1 MQRTHYSQQINQNL
15 VNETIQVCGWVH
27 HRRDHGGI
35 IFIDCRDRSGLLQVV
50 FNPDQPEL
58 FKKAETLRNEYVVQI
73 SGTVC
78 LRPKGT
84 ENVNLKSGA
93 VELQATQLIILNA
106 SAPLPI
112 SIDA

>member
-50 FNPDQPEL
+50 FNPNQPEL

-73 SGTVC
+73 SGKVC

-84 ENVNLKSGA
+84 EM
-93 VELQATQLIILNA
+93 
-106 SAPLPI
+106 
-112 SIDA
+112 SI